1 MYFINPPS
9 SLLAFG
15 TISGVELG
23 GSKCVLSMDDVSNLK
38 FEQEIF
44 TEISWGEFYREEG
57 IEDQIRSFTTQEY
70 SSIREDPE
78 ELTKRLVNVIYKIM
92 NEKKLFFGI
101 LDLEVDAFMN
111 ENVAIK
117 GLELNYKT
125 VNRLMKAHKHGRD
138 LDLFPELITT
148 SIEKEDRINIEF
160 QGKAKNLF
168 HIIGEK
174 IEDLADKIRNAKGFG
189 IGLVATSRGAANFY
203 ILTENI
209 VMKEGEVKE
218 IQIDQDNI
226 DTVFYAIQ
234 REVLVPI
241 CWFRIDMGISA
252 IETLESWEKIKEKPE
267 LIKAIKRYDDYIQA
281 LIYKKY
287 KAMSQPPM
295 GKNLKKD
302 SNEMTAKEREKAL
315 QEMEKTI
322 GVLTNHLKEARER
335 EK

>member
-1 MYFINPPS
+1 
-9 SLLAFG
+9 
-15 TISGVELG
+15 
-23 GSKCVLSMDDVSNLK
+23 MDDVSNLK

-57 IEDQIRSFTTQEY
+57 IEDQIKSFTTQEY

-78 ELTKRLVNVIYKIM
+78 ELTERLVNVIYKIM

-138 LDLFPELITT
+138 LDLFPELITS

-218 IQIDQDNI
+218 MIIDQDNI
-226 DTVFYAIQ
+226 DTVFYAFQ

-252 IETLESWEKIKEKPE
+252 IETLELWEKIKEKPE

-287 KAMSQPPM
+287 KAMSQPPR
-295 GKNLKKD
+295 GKDIKND
-302 SNEMTAKEREKAL
+302 SNDMTPEEREKIL
-315 QEMEKTI
+315 REMEETMEI
-322 GVLTNHLKEARER
+322 LTNHLKEARER

>member
-9 SLLAFG
+9 PLLAYG
-15 TISGVELG
+15 TKEGVELG
-23 GSKCVLSMDDVSNLK
+23 GSKCILSIDHVSNII
-38 FEQEIF
+38 FEEEIF
-44 TEISWGEFYREEG
+44 TEMSWAKFYQEDGIS
-57 IEDQIRSFTTQEY
+57 DQIESFNTQEY

-101 LDLEVDAFMN
+101 LDVEVDAFMN

-138 LDLFPELITT
+138 LDLFPELIIS

-168 HIIGEK
+168 HIIGER

-218 IQIDQDNI
+218 VQIDQDNI
-226 DTVFYAIQ
+226 DAVFYAIQ

-252 IETLESWEKIKEKPE
+252 IETLELWEKIKEKPE

-287 KAMSQPPM
+287 KAMSQPPR
-295 GKNLKKD
+295 GKDIKKD
-302 SNEMTAKEREKAL
+302 SNDITPEEREKVL
-315 QEMEKTI
+315 REMEKTI
-322 GVLTNHLKEARER
+322 EVLTNHLKEARER